1 MEYAS
6 EIFHQFYTA
15 GCFILDFIHTG
26 LNLFALAS
34 VLTLLGR
41 YFCALTMKNSSTG
54 SHTVSLT
61 AHQTSREPST
71 NITEI
76 ISTDWLTPKKEK
88 KSVLLG
94 ETQNTVFSGEGEG
107 LHLKTVKHIPQKS
120 DVNNCTESGSDHQLM
135 NSTEEELY
143 QDVGIKE
150 AEDGHQSETHFE
162 HDEYLYL
169 GDGSPDSCEAGLE
182 GYTCFE
188 LRKIILENMA
198 TCREFPLWINANE
211 ASQLPEKLFN
221 DGYPWINQWNFD
233 YRSGENPIKKL
244 QSSLDFFQ
252 KMWMLNCCLESPS
265 ERLNACECFFST
277 TTNEEKISEAV
288 KFLML
293 YRSIQLYNDMENGK
307 EVPFF
312 CRQLFSRTSSQY
324 PYNFMIN
331 HLNQLTLDSKLT
343 KVEEELLQYTLL
355 R

>member
-6 EIFHQFYTA
+6 DIFHQFYTA
-15 GCFILDFIHTG
+15 GFFILDFIHTG
-26 LNLFALAS
+26 LNLFALAA

-41 YFCALTMKNSSTG
+41 YFWALTMKNSSTG

-61 AHQTSREPST
+61 AHQTSREPSA

-76 ISTDWLTPKKEK
+76 NSTDWLTPKKEQ

-120 DVNNCTESGSDHQLM
+120 DVNNCTESGNDHQLM
-135 NSTEEELY
+135 NSTAEELY
-143 QDVGIKE
+143 QDVGIKK
-150 AEDGHQSETHFE
+150 ADDGHQSETNFE

-211 ASQLPEKLFN
+211 ASQ
-221 DGYPWINQWNFD
+221 
-233 YRSGENPIKKL
+233 
-244 QSSLDFFQ
+244 
-252 KMWMLNCCLESPS
+252 WMLICCLESQS
-265 ERLNACECFFST
+265 ERLKACECFFST
-277 TTNEEKISEAV
+277 TANEEKISEAV

-307 EVPFF
+307 DVPFF
-312 CRQLFSRTSSQY
+312 CRQLFSRTSSHY